1 MFVKTSHVK
10 KSYALDGSISVTLS
24 VTPIVMVSAYIG
36 VGVGVVV
43 GVVGV
48 VGVGVGVVGV
58 GVAGAGGYCIEIIAA
73 IIAIMTKATMTTSR
87 VLFRAPTYLV
97 LLY

>member
-48 VGVGVGVVGV
+48 VGVGVGVVG
-58 GVAGAGGYCIEIIAA
+58 AGGYCIEIIAA
-73 IIAIMTKATMTTSR
+73 IIAIMTKATMTTSTILR
-87 VLFRAPTYLV
+87 GVLGKGLV
-97 LLY
+97 Y